1 MPQLS
6 RALASEPLLAAHL
19 LGPLCAVI
27 SGHRST
33 RLHHEIPALR
43 KPSSS
48 SSRKSPLTARYQP
61 LVYSR
66 IVGNPYLGIISGLPV
81 NRECM
86 KVVAPKI
93 NARDSLVFNVLLSL
107 ACRHHCL
114 TCTMRFRDRSAVAAS
129 VACSRL
135 TWRYD
140 SFFPSESCGLDSLVS
155 LDWRRPRCV
164 IFS

>member
-6 RALASEPLLAAHL
+6 RALASEPSLAAHL

-81 NRECM
+81 TRPEFGPPHLSRESPDCFSHALNWGQQYFGT
-86 KVVAPKI
+86 KRSHTWKYVSA
-93 NARDSLVFNVLLSL
+93 LL
-107 ACRHHCL
+107 
-114 TCTMRFRDRSAVAAS
+114 
-129 VACSRL
+129 
-135 TWRYD
+135 
-140 SFFPSESCGLDSLVS
+140 
-155 LDWRRPRCV
+155 
-164 IFS
+164 

>member
-66 IVGNPYLGIISGLPV
+66 IVGNPYLGIISGLSVIQEVRCVGVLDPIPTKPS
-81 NRECM
+81 C
-86 KVVAPKI
+86 VV
-93 NARDSLVFNVLLSL
+93 
-107 ACRHHCL
+107 
-114 TCTMRFRDRSAVAAS
+114 
-129 VACSRL
+129 
-135 TWRYD
+135 
-140 SFFPSESCGLDSLVS
+140 SFFTNLNATASYRL
-155 LDWRRPRCV
+155 
-164 IFS
+164 

>member
-33 RLHHEIPALR
+33 RLHQEIPALR

-48 SSRKSPLTARYQP
+48 SSRKSPLTPRYQP

-66 IVGNPYLGIISGLPV
+66 IVGKPYLGIISGLLVTRQQSAVVGSPSYGTV
-81 NRECM
+81 IPHEIRPGTSILTLRLVARDLLQFRDTV
-86 KVVAPKI
+86 VVAQ
-93 NARDSLVFNVLLSL
+93 SS
-107 ACRHHCL
+107 
-114 TCTMRFRDRSAVAAS
+114 
-129 VACSRL
+129 
-135 TWRYD
+135 Y
-140 SFFPSESCGLDSLVS
+140 
-155 LDWRRPRCV
+155 
-164 IFS
+164 

>member
-33 RLHHEIPALR
+33 RLHQEIPALR

-66 IVGNPYLGIISGLPV
+66 IVGKPYLGIISGLPFISGQFF
-81 NRECM
+81 ESHPQIG
-86 KVVAPKI
+86 VADKLY
-93 NARDSLVFNVLLSL
+93 SLPVGFLLQEEGAPL
-107 ACRHHCL
+107 PAAIL
-114 TCTMRFRDRSAVAAS
+114 T
-129 VACSRL
+129 
-135 TWRYD
+135 
-140 SFFPSESCGLDSLVS
+140 GQ
-155 LDWRRPRCV
+155 RRRAKPR
-164 IFS
+164 

>member
-66 IVGNPYLGIISGLPV
+66 IVGNPYLGIISGLSVIQEVRCVGVLDPIPTKPSCVVSFLPISTPQLHTASIRTRAAMRARLGRVFLSVVDDRVLAKVLGPV
-81 NRECM
+81 PQS
-86 KVVAPKI
+86 AI
-93 NARDSLVFNVLLSL
+93 
-107 ACRHHCL
+107 CRGAL
-114 TCTMRFRDRSAVAAS
+114 PTS
-129 VACSRL
+129 SRL
-135 TWRYD
+135 
-140 SFFPSESCGLDSLVS
+140 
-155 LDWRRPRCV
+155 
-164 IFS
+164 

>member
-66 IVGNPYLGIISGLPV
+66 IVGNPYLGIISGFPV
-81 NRECM
+81 TRPEFGPPHLSRECYRLI
-86 KVVAPKI
+86 AS
-93 NARDSLVFNVLLSL
+93 A
-107 ACRHHCL
+107 
-114 TCTMRFRDRSAVAAS
+114 MR
-129 VACSRL
+129 
-135 TWRYD
+135 
-140 SFFPSESCGLDSLVS
+140 
-155 LDWRRPRCV
+155 
-164 IFS
+164 

>member
-33 RLHHEIPALR
+33 RLLHEIPALR

-66 IVGNPYLGIISGLPV
+66 IVGNAYLGIISGLPV
-81 NRECM
+81 NREQS
-86 KVVAPKI
+86 
-93 NARDSLVFNVLLSL
+93 RSLPTCRLS
-107 ACRHHCL
+107 
-114 TCTMRFRDRSAVAAS
+114 
-129 VACSRL
+129 
-135 TWRYD
+135 
-140 SFFPSESCGLDSLVS
+140 
-155 LDWRRPRCV
+155 RRKSKLRR
-164 IFS
+164 IG

>member
-1 MPQLS
+1 MAQLS

-61 LVYSR
+61 LVYSS

-81 NRECM
+81 IQEEQPVRASCAFFSQPAVDRPTLGWRQAQDKGIGPM
-86 KVVAPKI
+86 VSAGIQPSAAPEDRTY
-93 NARDSLVFNVLLSL
+93 AQ
-107 ACRHHCL
+107 
-114 TCTMRFRDRSAVAAS
+114 RFRPLPTRGVAAP
-129 VACSRL
+129 A
-135 TWRYD
+135 
-140 SFFPSESCGLDSLVS
+140 FSE
-155 LDWRRPRCV
+155 
-164 IFS
+164 

>member
-1 MPQLS
+1 MASMPPINDWVNVAAV
-6 RALASEPLLAAHL
+6 RSE
-19 LGPLCAVI
+19 
-27 SGHRST
+27 
-33 RLHHEIPALR
+33 
-43 KPSSS
+43 
-48 SSRKSPLTARYQP
+48 
-61 LVYSR
+61 
-66 IVGNPYLGIISGLPV
+66 LPV

-93 NARDSLVFNVLLSL
+93 NARDSLVFNVLRIL

-114 TCTMRFRDRSAVAAS
+114 TCTMRFRDRSAVAVS

-155 LDWRRPRCV
+155 LDW
-164 IFS
+164 